1 MTFHLIIAP
10 ASLQCHDP
18 NATCE
23 FSRKPVYIGTLVV
36 KLDYKTAL
44 ILEHSHVLSAAS
56 RYLLTNAEQEHRAAV
71 RMGGMLYYLC
81 RVYSYSQ
88 EHDLEEGDSVSAL
101 PDRKNAWK
109 SKM

>member
-1 MTFHLIIAP
+1 M
-10 ASLQCHDP
+10 
-18 NATCE
+18 
-23 FSRKPVYIGTLVV
+23 V

-44 ILEHSHVLSAAS
+44 IFEHSHALSAAS

-71 RMGGMLYYLC
+71 RMGGMLYYLG